1 MKKLLMLVLSTVGS
15 AAGWW
20 LGAQVGTMTAFI
32 VSMIGVGVGIWC
44 GAQLADRW
52 GA

>member
-1 MKKLLMLVLSTVGS
+1 MKKLLMLVLSTIGS

-20 LGAQVGTMTAFI
+20 LGALVGTMTAFI
-32 VSMIGVGVGIWC
+32 VSMIGLGIGIWG
-44 GAQLADRW
+44 GARLAERW